1 MILSMAGGPPLRSVQ
16 SWDHRHQRAPFLLA
30 AVRFTYLGSISVSA
44 TTYSYSGKH
53 CAISDPSLLTFP
65 IAIAQYSII
74 AYMQP
79 HPDPVKSLQFK
90 ILAINPYYSE
100 ILMLSRLQVH
110 CFHRPEGEGGTLNAI
125 GSRATWQHGGTPR
138 GTRMTWSWQSDEG
151 STQKEQGSTLVL
163 PRSRLFYSVPR
174 FAALWALTW
183 EAPLTCSNRSTSFPL
198 AKSRH

>member
-1 MILSMAGGPPLRSVQ
+1 MAGGPPLRSVQ

-110 CFHRPEGEGGTLNAI
+110 CFHRPEGEGVPSTRSAVPRHLAARRHSAWNTHDLELAI
-125 GSRATWQHGGTPR
+125 G
-138 GTRMTWSWQSDEG
+138 
-151 STQKEQGSTLVL
+151 
-163 PRSRLFYSVPR
+163 
-174 FAALWALTW
+174 
-183 EAPLTCSNRSTSFPL
+183 
-198 AKSRH
+198 